1 MEAFGFLIGEPEKL
15 HLKRNSTQ
23 ELLMKW
29 GIVRTPKNK
38 KKVEVDVNVHVDNPG
53 EEPKTDVTYKEIN
66 ESEELPYEDLPQDEF
81 KKKDE
86 DKK

>member
-1 MEAFGFLIGEPEKL
+1 
-15 HLKRNSTQ
+15 
-23 ELLMKW
+23 
-29 GIVRTPKNK
+29 
-38 KKVEVDVNVHVDNPG
+38 
-53 EEPKTDVTYKEIN
+53 VTYKEIN